1 MKGRL
6 FVTGLIFFLILSCQ
20 QSKTDNLTSQLT
32 MNFSNHMKNIDSSL
46 ILDSFKLLRKD
57 TLFEK
62 QGRMIDVFIYQRE
75 ADRIQK
81 QLKNAIRQELADS
94 AEFYSYENK
103 YIETAIDSLSK
114 LVATADT
121 TRPFG
126 VVIHCLY
133 WVRKKDRNLGDSVIY
148 FFDNNMKLLDPDRID
163 SNISRSSRSL

>member
-6 FVTGLIFFLILSCQ
+6 FVLSLIFYQFLSCQ
-20 QSKTDNLTSQLT
+20 QDKTDNLTGQLI

-46 ILDSFKLLRKD
+46 VLDSFKLLRTD

-75 ADRIQK
+75 ADRIQG
-81 QLKNAIRQELADS
+81 QLKKALRQELADS
-94 AEFYSYENK
+94 AAFYAYESK
-103 YIETAIDSLSK
+103 YIMSAIDSLSK
-114 LVATADT
+114 LVAIADT

-126 VVIHCLY
+126 VAIHCVY
-133 WVRKKDRNLGDSVIY
+133 WVRKKDKNLSDSVLY
-148 FFDNNMKLLDPDRID
+148 FFDNKMKLLDPDRID